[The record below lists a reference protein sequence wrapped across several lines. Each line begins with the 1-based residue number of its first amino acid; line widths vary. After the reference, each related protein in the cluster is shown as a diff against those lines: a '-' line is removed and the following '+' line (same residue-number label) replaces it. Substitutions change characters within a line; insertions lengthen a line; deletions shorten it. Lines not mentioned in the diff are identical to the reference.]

1 MLNYEKTLVI
11 IAYRRN
17 IEGLVKFDGEEPV
30 VSQPRLVAKTLIF
43 ATEFTRL
50 DPIVVIRRRHF
61 LCS

>member
-11 IAYRRN
+11 IAYHRN
-17 IEGLVKFDGEEPV
+17 IKVLVKLHGEEPAI
-30 VSQPRLVAKTLIF
+30 SQPRLVAKTLIF
-43 ATEFTRL
+43 VAEFTCL

>member
-11 IAYRRN
+11 VAYRRN
-17 IEGLVKFDGEEPV
+17 IEGLVKLDGKEPV
-30 VSQPRLVAKTLIF
+30 VSQPRLVSKTLIF
-43 ATEFTRL
+43 AVEFTRL